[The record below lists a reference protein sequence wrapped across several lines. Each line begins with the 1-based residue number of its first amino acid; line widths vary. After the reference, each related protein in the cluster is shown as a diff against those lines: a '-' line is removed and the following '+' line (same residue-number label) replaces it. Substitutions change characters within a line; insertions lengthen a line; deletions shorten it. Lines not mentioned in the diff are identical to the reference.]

1 MILVEVYVPAVD
13 ERFDFELD
21 ENAKISRIVGDLC
34 EILSKKMKN
43 PLPDKTDSFMLC
55 SLDQNTT
62 LPDQSTLCQCRI
74 GDGGRLLL
82 V

>member
-13 ERFDFELD
+13 ERFDFEMD
-21 ENAKISRIVGDLC
+21 ENTRISRIVSDLC

-43 PLPDKTDSFMLC
+43 PMPDRPEEFMLC
-55 SLDQNTT
+55 SLDRDT
-62 LPDQSTLCQCRI
+62 LLPGTSTLHQCRI
-74 GDGGRLLL
+74 GDGSRLLL